1 MVQKQPFYYST
12 PDNDFIFRAI
22 HTLVPDLTYFRL
34 HTHDCCEILYLVS
47 GKLTFYI
54 EGNTY
59 PMRSND
65 MILINAYELHKSLP
79 DPSLPYERK
88 YLRFKPSF
96 LLGLKEWTITTSFPA
111 WKAASWATTT

>member
-59 PMRSND
+59 QMRPND

-79 DPSLPYERK
+79 DPSLPLNGSTSVSSRA
-88 YLRFKPSF
+88 FC
-96 LLGLKEWTITTSFPA
+96 LGLKWTITTSFPA